1 MMKKKMGKTIFLMG
15 CTFLMMGATV
25 FAAPKPQQ
33 IAIEADANTMQVGK
47 TMDLDS
53 EILPGGTKVRDRNII
68 WSSSD
73 SKVVKVLEKRDDDTK
88 VKAMKTGSA
97 VISVRIKNTKIKAD
111 FQITVQN
118 KTKSMSVKKQEAKIK
133 GYKNQYN
140 KVFDRIKNTKVA
152 ADAAGARQQYL
163 TFERELDA
171 IDRKADRLDD
181 QIEDAYHDG
190 KLSYRQMKSLDR
202 KLEKLEN
209 HKDTIENYLEDKYE
223 FMDDDYDDYDD
234 HDDYDDYDD

>member
-1 MMKKKMGKTIFLMG
+1 MMKKKMGKIICLMG
-15 CTFLMMGATV
+15 CTFLMMGANA
-25 FAAPKPQQ
+25 FAAPKPQK

-53 EILPGGTKVRDRNII
+53 EILPRGAKVRDRNII

-73 SKVVKVLEKRDDDTK
+73 TKVVKVLEKRDDDTK

-97 VISVRIKNTKIKAD
+97 VISVKIKNTKIKAD
-111 FQITVQN
+111 FKITVQN
-118 KTKSMSVKKQEAKIK
+118 KAKGMSVKKQEEKIRS
-133 GYKNQYN
+133 YKNQYS
-140 KVFDRIKNTKVA
+140 KVFDHIKKTKVS
-152 ADAAGARQQYL
+152 ADAAAARQQYL
-163 TFERELDA
+163 KFERELDA

-202 KLEKLEN
+202 KLDKLEDY
-209 HKDTIENYLEDKYE
+209 KETIENYLEDKYE
-223 FMDDDYDDYDD
+223 LLDDDYVDDDDDDEYDD
-234 HDDYDDYDD
+234 